1 LKNVATLTLLILT
14 VACGTA
20 PPPVTDITPAAVS
33 EKQRLATVLDAYF
46 EEQLELNPILASSIG
61 DTRYNHVLTVGIS
74 ESFRQKAKAVDEK
87 YLALISAID
96 SSKLDGQDRLSYQI
110 FRRDLEESLEG
121 YRYPSQLIPLNQFFS
136 TPNFF
141 AQLGSGSS
149 LHPFRT
155 VDDYEDFLGR
165 VNGFVE
171 WVDVAI
177 ANMRDGMRQGIVQP
191 RIIMEKTLPQLE
203 AHLVEDPEKS
213 LFYQP
218 IRNFPVSFTADEKTR
233 LTGLYR
239 QTILEKIVPA
249 YRRLHTFVKNDYLPA
264 TRATAGMHE
273 LPAGGDWYRY
283 LVKVTTT
290 TDLTPDR
297 IHQIGLAEVQRIH
310 GEMRNIM
317 VRVGFQGTLKEF
329 FDFIKAN
336 PDLYFESRED
346 LLASYRTLKSSV
358 DASTSKLFDLKP
370 KSDYEIRPVEEFRE
384 KSQASGS
391 YQAAPPDGSRPGV
404 FYVNTYDLKA
414 RPKTA
419 MTSLLLHEG
428 SPGHHFQIMI
438 QRELEELPRFRRFG
452 GYGAYIEGWGL
463 YAESLGEDLGMF
475 EDPYQHYGALE
486 AELWRSIRLVLDT
499 GIHGKG
505 WTREQAIEYAR
516 QNSAVDDTR
525 IISEV
530 ERFMAIPSQALAY
543 KIGQLK
549 IAELRAKAERELG
562 AKFDVKAFHREIL
575 IDGALPLDVLE
586 WKITQWINAT
596 KG

>member
-1 LKNVATLTLLILT
+1 LKKIAAMVATLILSA
-14 VACGTA
+14 ACATA
-20 PPPVTDITPAAVS
+20 PNTKTPAVS
-33 EKQRLATVLDAYF
+33 ETQKLYQILDAYF

-61 DTRYNHVLTVGIS
+61 DNRYNHVLTVSIS
-74 ESFRQKAKAVDEK
+74 DVWRQKSKAVDEK

-96 SSKLDGQDRLSYQI
+96 SSKLNGQDRLSYQI
-110 FRRDLEESLEG
+110 FKRDLEESLEG
-121 YRYPSQLIPLNQFFS
+121 YRYPSQLVPLNQFFS

-177 ANMRDGMRQGIVQP
+177 ANMREGVRQGIVQP
-191 RIIMEKTLPQLE
+191 RTIMEKTLPQLE
-203 AHLVEDPEKS
+203 AHIADDPEKS

-218 IRNFPVSFTADEKTR
+218 IRNFPESFTANEKAR

-239 QTILEKIVPA
+239 QTILEKIIPA
-249 YRRLHTFVKNDYLPA
+249 YRRLHTFVKNDYLPS
-264 TRATAGMHE
+264 TRATAGMSA
-273 LPAGGDWYRY
+273 LSGGGDWYRY
-283 LVKVTTT
+283 LVKQTTT
-290 TDLTPDR
+290 TELTPDR
-297 IHQIGLAEVQRIH
+297 IHEIGLAEVQRIH
-310 GEMRNIM
+310 GEMRSVM
-317 VRVGFQGTLKEF
+317 ARVGFQGTLQEF

-336 PDLYFESRED
+336 PDLYFQSRED
-346 LLASYRTLKSSV
+346 LLASYRSLKSSV
-358 DASTSKLFDLKP
+358 DASTSRLFDLKP

-438 QRELEELPRFRRFG
+438 QRELEDLPRFRRFG

-463 YAESLGEDLGMF
+463 YAESLGKDLGLY
-475 EDPYQHYGALE
+475 EDPYQHYGSLE

-562 AKFDVKAFHREIL
+562 PKFDVKAFHRHIL

-586 WKITQWINAT
+586 WKITQWIEGT
-596 KG
+596 KR

>member
-1 LKNVATLTLLILT
+1 MKNAAALTLLILT
-14 VACGTA
+14 VACATA
-20 PPPVTDITPAAVS
+20 PPPVTDVTPAAS
-33 EKQRLATVLDAYF
+33 EKERLDTLLDAYF
-46 EEQLELNPILASSIG
+46 EKQLELNPILASSIG
-61 DTRYNHVLTVGIS
+61 DNRYNHLLAVTIS
-74 ESFRQKAKAVDEK
+74 EDWLRRSKAVDEK
-87 YLALISAID
+87 YLALINTID
-96 SSKLDGQDRLSYQI
+96 SSKLNGQDRLSYQI
-110 FRRDLEESLEG
+110 FKRDLEASLEG
-121 YRYPSQLIPLNQFFS
+121 YRYPSRLIPLNQFFS

-155 VDDYEDFLGR
+155 VDDYQDFLGR
-165 VNGFVE
+165 VDSFVE

-177 ANMRDGMRQGIVQP
+177 ANMREGIRQGIVQP
-191 RIIMEKTLPQLE
+191 RTIMEKTLPQLE
-203 AHLVEDPEKS
+203 AHVVDDPEKS
-213 LFYQP
+213 LFYTP
-218 IRNFPVSFTADEKTR
+218 IQKFPESFTADEKAR
-233 LTGLYR
+233 LTALYR
-239 QTILEKIVPA
+239 EAILGKIVPA

-264 TRATAGMHE
+264 TRATAGMSE
-273 LPAGGDWYRY
+273 LPGGQDWYRY
-283 LVKVTTT
+283 LVEQTTT

-297 IHQIGLAEVQRIH
+297 IHEIGLSEVQRIH
-310 GEMRNIM
+310 GEMRTIM
-317 VRVGFQGTLKEF
+317 SRVGFRGTLREF
-329 FDFIKAN
+329 FESIKAN
-336 PDLYFESRED
+336 PDLYFSSRED

-463 YAESLGEDLGMF
+463 YAESLGKDLGLY

-505 WTREQAIEYAR
+505 WTREQAIDYAR
-516 QNSAVDDTR
+516 ENSAVDDTR

-530 ERFMAIPSQALAY
+530 ERFMAIPSQALGY

-549 IAELRAKAERELG
+549 IAELRARAERELG
-562 AKFDVKAFHREIL
+562 SKFDVKAFHREIL

-586 WKITQWINAT
+586 WKITQWINSK